1 VPGADPVQRVT
12 IVPRGRALGV
22 TYQRPQTDRY
32 NYPEEYLRAR
42 IVGMLGG
49 RSAEEI
55 VYGTKTTG
63 AENDIQQATQL
74 ARSMV
79 TRWGMSEKLGMVQL
93 AAPENPFLENAPGF
107 GGGEK
112 PFGERTAELIDS
124 EVQRI
129 IDECH
134 QLAKS
139 LLTQHRKQ
147 LDALVA
153 ALLDRETLD
162 QDDVLAVTG
171 LPPAPALP
179 TQAVIAAAEEGL
191 TA

>member
-1 VPGADPVQRVT
+1 
-12 IVPRGRALGV
+12 
-22 TYQRPQTDRY
+22 
-32 NYPEEYLRAR
+32 
-42 IVGMLGG
+42 
-49 RSAEEI
+49 
-55 VYGTKTTG
+55 
-63 AENDIQQATQL
+63 
-74 ARSMV
+74 
-79 TRWGMSEKLGMVQL
+79 
-93 AAPENPFLENAPGF
+93 
-107 GGGEK
+107 
-112 PFGERTAELIDS
+112 
-124 EVQRI
+124 VQRI

-134 QLAKS
+134 QQAKS

-171 LPPAPALP
+171 LPPAAALP